1 MRGVILKETDIL
13 KNALNGE
20 MEKKPMST
28 LRILAKYY
36 FNNGDTKEEVEDKL
50 NKYMKVNYKSYSP
63 SKWKDLL
70 NQLVKSVEKYKNY
83 KMIDVDEVNIT
94 ENEWFSIIALNN
106 KQLEKLAFILLVYCK
121 INKIKNPACD
131 NKINNTFTDI
141 LKEASVGSKLDNMQ
155 QRLLFNELYK
165 LNYISIGMSC
175 NSTSIRI
182 NYIEEN
188 EDNIKFTIDN
198 FENVITYY
206 EEYKNGKKYIECE
219 CCKKRVIQ
227 KTHNVKYCSKCKKE
241 IELEMTKER
250 VKKHRKSKM

>member
-20 MEKKPMST
+20 MESKPMTT
-28 LRILAKYY
+28 LRILTKYY
-36 FNNGDTKEEVEDKL
+36 FGNGDSKEVIEDKL

-63 SKWKDLL
+63 SKWKDLI
-70 NQLVKSVEKYKNY
+70 NQLVKSVEKYKTY

-94 ENEWFSIIALNN
+94 ENEWFNIIALNN

-121 INKIKNPACD
+121 INKIKNPTCD
-131 NKINNTFTDI
+131 NKINNTFSDIFKECGFRATD
-141 LKEASVGSKLDNMQ
+141 ETKL
-155 QRLLFNELYK
+155 LLNSLYK

-175 NSTSIRI
+175 NSTSIKI

-188 EDNIKFTIDN
+188 ENNIKFTIDN

-227 KTHNVKYCSKCKKE
+227 KTHNVKYCPKCKKE

>member
-121 INKIKNPACD
+121 INKIKNPTCD

-175 NSTSIRI
+175 NSTSIKI

-188 EDNIKFTIDN
+188 ENNIKFTIDE
-198 FENVITYY
+198 FSRVITYY
-206 EEYKNGKKYIECE
+206 EEYKNGKAYVRCQECN
-219 CCKKRVIQ
+219 KRVEQ
-227 KTHNVKYCSKCKKE
+227 KSKKPVKYCKECAKK
-241 IELEMTKER
+241 IKVKQNKEYR
-250 VKKHRKSKM
+250 NDKK

>member
-20 MEKKPMST
+20 MESKPMTT
-28 LRILAKYY
+28 LRILTKYY
-36 FNNGDTKEEVEDKL
+36 FGNGDSKEVIEDKL

-63 SKWKDLL
+63 SKWKDLI
-70 NQLVKSVEKYKNY
+70 NQLVKSVEKYKTY

-94 ENEWFSIIALNN
+94 ENEWFSITSLNN

-121 INKIKNPACD
+121 INKIKNPTFD
-131 NKINNTFTDI
+131 NKINNTFSDI
-141 LKEASVGSKLDNMQ
+141 FRECGFRTTNETKL
-155 QRLLFNELYK
+155 LLNSLYK

-188 EDNIKFTIDN
+188 EDNIKFTIDE
-198 FENVITYY
+198 FSRVITYY
-206 EEYKNGKKYIECE
+206 EEYKNGKAYVRCQECN
-219 CCKKRVIQ
+219 KRVEQ
-227 KTHNVKYCSKCKKE
+227 KSKKPVKYCKECAKK
-241 IELEMTKER
+241 IKVKQNKEYR
-250 VKKHRKSKM
+250 NDKK

>member
-36 FNNGDTKEEVEDKL
+36 FNNGDTKGEVEDKL
-50 NKYMKVNYKSYSP
+50 NKYMKENYKSYSP
-63 SKWKDLL
+63 SKWKDLI
-70 NQLVKSVEKYKNY
+70 NQLVKSVEKYKTY

-94 ENEWFSIIALNN
+94 ENEWFSITSLNN

-121 INKIKNPACD
+121 INKIKNPTCD
-131 NKINNTFTDI
+131 NKINNTFSDIFKECGFRATD
-141 LKEASVGSKLDNMQ
+141 ETKL
-155 QRLLFNELYK
+155 LLNSLYK

-188 EDNIKFTIDN
+188 EDNIKFTIDE
-198 FENVITYY
+198 FSRVITYY
-206 EEYKNGKKYIECE
+206 EEYKNGKAYVRCQECN
-219 CCKKRVIQ
+219 KRVEQ
-227 KTHNVKYCSKCKKE
+227 KSKKPVKYCKECAKK
-241 IELEMTKER
+241 IKVKQNKEYR
-250 VKKHRKSKM
+250 NDKK

>member
-50 NKYMKVNYKSYSP
+50 NKYMKENYKSYSP
-63 SKWKDLL
+63 SKWKDLIS
-70 NQLVKSVEKYKNY
+70 QLVKSVEKYKTY

-121 INKIKNPACD
+121 INKIKNPTCD

-141 LKEASVGSKLDNMQ
+141 FRECGFRVTNETKL
-155 QRLLFNELYK
+155 LLNELYK
-165 LNYISIGMSC
+165 LNYISIGLSC

-198 FENVITYY
+198 FKNVITYY

-219 CCKKRVIQ
+219 CCKKRVMQ
-227 KTHNVKYCSKCKKE
+227 KTHNVKYCPKCAKE
-241 IELEMTKER
+241 IKQKQINKYKKTKME
-250 VKKHRKSKM
+250 

>member
-70 NQLVKSVEKYKNY
+70 NQLVKSVEKYKTY

-121 INKIKNPACD
+121 INKIKNPTCD

-182 NYIEEN
+182 NYVEEN

-206 EEYKNGKKYIECE
+206 EEYKNGKKYVECQE
-219 CCKKRVIQ
+219 CGKRVLQ
-227 KTHNVKYCSKCKKE
+227 KSKKPVKYCNGCAKE
-241 IELEMTKER
+241 IDRNKAKDRMKIMR
-250 VKKHRKSKM
+250 NN

>member
-198 FENVITYY
+198 FKNVITYY

>member
-70 NQLVKSVEKYKNY
+70 NQLVKSVEKYKTY
-83 KMIDVDEVNIT
+83 KMIDVDGVNIT

-121 INKIKNPACD
+121 INKIKNPTCD

-175 NSTSIRI
+175 NSTSIKI

-188 EDNIKFTIDN
+188 ENNIKFTIDN

-227 KTHNVKYCSKCKKE
+227 KTHNVKYCPKCKKE

>member
-50 NKYMKVNYKSYSP
+50 NKYMKENYKSYSP
-63 SKWKDLL
+63 SKWKDLIS
-70 NQLVKSVEKYKNY
+70 QLVKSVEKYKTY
-83 KMIDVDEVNIT
+83 KMIDVDGVNIT

-121 INKIKNPACD
+121 INKIKNPTCD

-175 NSTSIRI
+175 NSTSIKI

-219 CCKKRVIQ
+219 CCKKRVVQ
-227 KTHNVKYCSKCKKE
+227 KTHNVKYCPKCAKEIKQKQINECKKRK
-241 IELEMTKER
+241 KE
-250 VKKHRKSKM
+250 

>member
-20 MEKKPMST
+20 MEKKPMTT
-28 LRILAKYY
+28 LRVLAKYY
-36 FNNGDTKEEVEDKL
+36 FGNGDSKEAIGDKL
-50 NKYMKVNYKSYSP
+50 NKYMKENYKGYTP
-63 SKWKDLL
+63 SKWKDLIS
-70 NQLVKSVEKYKNY
+70 QLVKSVEKYKTY
-83 KMIDVDEVNIT
+83 KMVDVDEVNIT
-94 ENEWFSIIALNN
+94 ENEWFNIIALNN

-121 INKIKNPACD
+121 INKIKNPTCD

-141 LKEASVGSKLDNMQ
+141 FKECGFRVTDETKL
-155 QRLLFNELYK
+155 LLNSLYK

-175 NSTSIRI
+175 NSTSIKI

-206 EEYKNGKKYIECE
+206 EEHKNGKKYTECE
-219 CCKKRVIQ
+219 CCRKRIISRT
-227 KTHNVKYCSKCKKE
+227 KPKKYCPKCLKIKQSE
-241 IELEMTKER
+241 WEK
-250 VKKHRKSKM
+250 KSKKAKKASDSF

>member
-94 ENEWFSIIALNN
+94 ENEWFSITVLNN

-175 NSTSIRI
+175 NSTSIKI

-188 EDNIKFTIDN
+188 EDNIKFTIDE
-198 FENVITYY
+198 FSRVITYY
-206 EEYKNGKKYIECE
+206 EEYKNGKMYVRCQECN
-219 CCKKRVIQ
+219 KRVEQ
-227 KTHNVKYCSKCKKE
+227 KSKKPVKYCKECAKK
-241 IELEMTKER
+241 INKNQTKER
-250 VKKHRKSKM
+250 MRVNRNE

>member
-83 KMIDVDEVNIT
+83 KMIDVDKVNIT

-121 INKIKNPACD
+121 INKIKNPTCD
-131 NKINNTFTDI
+131 NKINNTFSDI
-141 LKEASVGSKLDNMQ
+141 FRECGFRVTNETK
-155 QRLLFNELYK
+155 LLFNELYK
-165 LNYISIGMSC
+165 LNYISIGLSC
-175 NSTSIRI
+175 NSTSIKI

-188 EDNIKFTIDN
+188 ENNIKFTIDN

-219 CCKKRVIQ
+219 CCKKRIIS
-227 KTHNVKYCSKCKKE
+227 KTKPKKYCLKCAKE
-241 IELEMTKER
+241 INRNKTKDR
-250 VKKHRKSKM
+250 MKIMRNN

>member
-63 SKWKDLL
+63 SKWKDLIS
-70 NQLVKSVEKYKNY
+70 QLVKSVEKYKTY
-83 KMIDVDEVNIT
+83 KMIDVDKVNIT

-121 INKIKNPACD
+121 INKIKNPTCD
-131 NKINNTFTDI
+131 NKINNTFSDI
-141 LKEASVGSKLDNMQ
+141 FRECGFRVTNETKL
-155 QRLLFNELYK
+155 LLNELYK
-165 LNYISIGMSC
+165 LNYISIGLSC
-175 NSTSIRI
+175 NSTSIKI

-188 EDNIKFTIDN
+188 ENNIKFTIDN

-219 CCKKRVIQ
+219 CCKKRVAQ
-227 KTHNVKYCSKCKKE
+227 KTHNVKYCPKCKKE
-241 IELEMTKER
+241 KQLEFQRESM
-250 VKKHRKSKM
+250 KKIRK

>member
-36 FNNGDTKEEVEDKL
+36 FNNGDTKGEVEDKL
-50 NKYMKVNYKSYSP
+50 NKYMKENYKSYSP
-63 SKWKDLL
+63 SKWKDLI
-70 NQLVKSVEKYKNY
+70 NQLVKSVEKYKTY

-94 ENEWFSIIALNN
+94 ENEWFSITSLNN

-121 INKIKNPACD
+121 INKIKNPTCD
-131 NKINNTFTDI
+131 NKINNTFSDIFKECGFRATD
-141 LKEASVGSKLDNMQ
+141 ETKL
-155 QRLLFNELYK
+155 LLNSLYK

-188 EDNIKFTIDN
+188 ENNVKFTIDN

-227 KTHNVKYCSKCKKE
+227 KTHNVKYCPKCAKEMKQKQINECKK
-241 IELEMTKER
+241 
-250 VKKHRKSKM
+250 RKRE

>member
-20 MEKKPMST
+20 IEKKPMST

-219 CCKKRVIQ
+219 CCKKRVRQ
-227 KTHNVKYCSKCKKE
+227 KTNHIKYCPKCAKEIKQKQINECKK
-241 IELEMTKER
+241 
-250 VKKHRKSKM
+250 RKRE

>member
-63 SKWKDLL
+63 SKWKDLIS
-70 NQLVKSVEKYKNY
+70 QLVKSVEKYKTY

-94 ENEWFSIIALNN
+94 ENEWFSIIALND

-121 INKIKNPACD
+121 INKIKNPTCD

-141 LKEASVGSKLDNMQ
+141 FEECGFRMTNEIKL
-155 QRLLFNELYK
+155 LLNELYK
-165 LNYISIGMSC
+165 LNYISIGLSC
-175 NSTSIRI
+175 NSTSIKI

-188 EDNIKFTIDN
+188 ENNIKFTIDN
-198 FENVITYY
+198 FKNVITYY
-206 EEYKNGKKYIECE
+206 EEYKNGKKYTECE
-219 CCKKRVIQ
+219 CCRKRIIS
-227 KTHNVKYCSKCKKE
+227 KTKPKKYCPKCAKE
-241 IELEMTKER
+241 
-250 VKKHRKSKM
+250 VKIKQTIDGRKSKKN

>member
-36 FNNGDTKEEVEDKL
+36 FNNGDTKGEVEDKL
-50 NKYMKVNYKSYSP
+50 NKYMKENYKSYSP
-63 SKWKDLL
+63 SKWKDLI
-70 NQLVKSVEKYKNY
+70 NQLVKSVEKYKTY

-94 ENEWFSIIALNN
+94 ENEWFSITSLNN

-121 INKIKNPACD
+121 INKIKNPTCD
-131 NKINNTFTDI
+131 NKINNTFSDIFKECGFRATD
-141 LKEASVGSKLDNMQ
+141 ETKL
-155 QRLLFNELYK
+155 LLNSLYK

-175 NSTSIRI
+175 NSTSIKI

-188 EDNIKFTIDN
+188 ENNIKFTIDN

-227 KTHNVKYCSKCKKE
+227 KTHNVKYCPKCKKE

>member
-94 ENEWFSIIALNN
+94 ENEWFSIITLND

-141 LKEASVGSKLDNMQ
+141 FKECGFRVTNEVKL
-155 QRLLFNELYK
+155 LLNELYK
-165 LNYISIGMSC
+165 LNYISIGLSC
-175 NSTSIRI
+175 NSTSIKI
-182 NYIEEN
+182 NYIEDNEN
-188 EDNIKFTIDN
+188 NIKFTIDN

-219 CCKKRVIQ
+219 CCKKRVMQ
-227 KTHNVKYCSKCKKE
+227 KTHNVKYCPKCAKE
-241 IELEMTKER
+241 IKQKQINKYKKTKME
-250 VKKHRKSKM
+250 

>member
-50 NKYMKVNYKSYSP
+50 NKYMKGNYRSYSP
-63 SKWKDLL
+63 SKWKDLIS
-70 NQLVKSVEKYKNY
+70 QLVKSVEKYKTY

-94 ENEWFSIIALNN
+94 ENEWFSITALNN

-121 INKIKNPACD
+121 INKIKNPTCD

-141 LKEASVGSKLDNMQ
+141 FRECGFRATNETKL
-155 QRLLFNELYK
+155 LLNELYK
-165 LNYISIGMSC
+165 LNYISIGLSC
-175 NSTSIRI
+175 NSTSIKI

-206 EEYKNGKKYIECE
+206 EEYKNGKTYIECE

-227 KTHNVKYCSKCKKE
+227 KTHNVKYCPKCKKE
-241 IELEMTKER
+241 KQLEFQRESM
-250 VKKHRKSKM
+250 KKIRK

>member
-94 ENEWFSIIALNN
+94 ENEWFSIITLND

-141 LKEASVGSKLDNMQ
+141 FRECGFRVTNETKL
-155 QRLLFNELYK
+155 LLNELYK
-165 LNYISIGMSC
+165 LNYISIGLSC
-175 NSTSIRI
+175 NSTSIKI

-188 EDNIKFTIDN
+188 ENNIKFTIDN

-219 CCKKRVIQ
+219 CCKKRIIS
-227 KTHNVKYCSKCKKE
+227 KTKPKKYCPKCAKE
-241 IELEMTKER
+241 IDKNKAKDRMKIMR
-250 VKKHRKSKM
+250 NN

>member
-63 SKWKDLL
+63 SKWKDLIS
-70 NQLVKSVEKYKNY
+70 QLVKSVEKYKTY

-94 ENEWFSIIALNN
+94 ENEWFSITSLNN

-121 INKIKNPACD
+121 INKIKNPTCD

-141 LKEASVGSKLDNMQ
+141 FRECGFRVTNETKL
-155 QRLLFNELYK
+155 LLNELYK
-165 LNYISIGMSC
+165 LNYISIGLSC
-175 NSTSIRI
+175 NSTSIKI

-206 EEYKNGKKYIECE
+206 EEYKNGKKYIECK

-227 KTHNVKYCSKCKKE
+227 KTHNIKYCPKCKKE

>member
-83 KMIDVDEVNIT
+83 KMIDVDKVNIT

-121 INKIKNPACD
+121 INKIKNPTCD
-131 NKINNTFTDI
+131 NKINNTFSDI
-141 LKEASVGSKLDNMQ
+141 FRECGFRVTNETK
-155 QRLLFNELYK
+155 LLFNELYK
-165 LNYISIGMSC
+165 LNYISIGLSC
-175 NSTSIRI
+175 NSTSIKI

-188 EDNIKFTIDN
+188 ENNIKFTIDN

-219 CCKKRVIQ
+219 CCKKRVAQ
-227 KTHNVKYCSKCKKE
+227 KTHNVKYCPKCKKE

>member
-63 SKWKDLL
+63 SKWKDLIS
-70 NQLVKSVEKYKNY
+70 QLVKSVEKYKTY

-94 ENEWFSIIALNN
+94 ENEWFSITSLNN

-121 INKIKNPACD
+121 INKIKNPTCD

-141 LKEASVGSKLDNMQ
+141 FRECGFRVTNETKL
-155 QRLLFNELYK
+155 LLNELYK
-165 LNYISIGMSC
+165 LNYISIGLSC
-175 NSTSIRI
+175 NSTSIKI

-206 EEYKNGKKYIECE
+206 EEYKNEKKYMECE

-227 KTHNVKYCSKCKKE
+227 KTHNVKYCPKCAKEMNIENTKK
-241 IELEMTKER
+241 
-250 VKKHRKSKM
+250 RKSLKRN

>member
-20 MEKKPMST
+20 MESKPMTT
-28 LRILAKYY
+28 LRILTKYY
-36 FNNGDTKEEVEDKL
+36 FGNGDSKEVIEDKL

-63 SKWKDLL
+63 SKWKDLI
-70 NQLVKSVEKYKNY
+70 NQLVKSVEKYKTY

-94 ENEWFSIIALNN
+94 ENEWFSITSLNN

-121 INKIKNPACD
+121 INKIKNPTCD

-188 EDNIKFTIDN
+188 EDNIKFTIDE
-198 FENVITYY
+198 FSRVITYY
-206 EEYKNGKKYIECE
+206 EEYKNGKAYVRCQECN
-219 CCKKRVIQ
+219 KRVEQ
-227 KTHNVKYCSKCKKE
+227 KSKKPVKYCKECAKK
-241 IELEMTKER
+241 IKVKQNKEYR
-250 VKKHRKSKM
+250 NDKK

>member
-13 KNALNGE
+13 RNALNGE

-50 NKYMKVNYKSYSP
+50 NKYMKENYKSYSP
-63 SKWKDLL
+63 SKWKDLIS
-70 NQLVKSVEKYKNY
+70 QLVKSVEKYKTY
-83 KMIDVDEVNIT
+83 KMIDVDEVKIT
-94 ENEWFSIIALNN
+94 ENEWFSITSLNN

-121 INKIKNPACD
+121 INKIKNPTCD
-131 NKINNTFTDI
+131 NKINNTFTDM

-175 NSTSIRI
+175 NSTSIRV

-188 EDNIKFTIDN
+188 ENNIKFTIDN

-219 CCKKRVIQ
+219 CCKKRVIK
-227 KTHNVKYCSKCKKE
+227 KTHNVKCCPKCAKEIKQKQINECKK
-241 IELEMTKER
+241 
-250 VKKHRKSKM
+250 RKRE

>member
-63 SKWKDLL
+63 SKWKDLI
-70 NQLVKSVEKYKNY
+70 NQLVKSVEKYKTY

-94 ENEWFSIIALNN
+94 ENEWFSITALNN

-121 INKIKNPACD
+121 INKIKNPTCD
-131 NKINNTFTDI
+131 NKINNNFSDI
-141 LKEASVGSKLDNMQ
+141 FKECGFRVTNETKL
-155 QRLLFNELYK
+155 LLNELYK
-165 LNYISIGMSC
+165 INYISIGMSC

-182 NYIEEN
+182 NYVEEN
-188 EDNIKFTIDN
+188 EDNIKFTIRN

-206 EEYKNGKKYIECE
+206 EEYKNDKKYVECQK
-219 CCKKRVIQ
+219 CGKRVL
-227 KTHNVKYCSKCKKE
+227 KKAHNVKYCSKCRKE
-241 IELEMTKER
+241 IETEETKER
-250 VKKHRKSKM
+250 VEKHRKSKM

>member
-50 NKYMKVNYKSYSP
+50 NKYMKENYKSYSP
-63 SKWKDLL
+63 SKWKDLI
-70 NQLVKSVEKYKNY
+70 NQLVKSVEKYKTY

-121 INKIKNPACD
+121 INKIKNPTCD

-141 LKEASVGSKLDNMQ
+141 FEECGFRMTNEIKL
-155 QRLLFNELYK
+155 LLNELYK
-165 LNYISIGMSC
+165 LNYISIGLSC
-175 NSTSIRI
+175 NSTSIKI

-188 EDNIKFTIDN
+188 ENNIKFTIDE
-198 FENVITYY
+198 FSRVITYY
-206 EEYKNGKKYIECE
+206 EEYKNGKAYVRCQECN
-219 CCKKRVIQ
+219 KRVEQ
-227 KTHNVKYCSKCKKE
+227 KSKKPVKYCKECAKK
-241 IELEMTKER
+241 IKVKQNKEYR
-250 VKKHRKSKM
+250 NDKK

>member
-20 MEKKPMST
+20 IEKKPMST

-63 SKWKDLL
+63 SKWKDLIS
-70 NQLVKSVEKYKNY
+70 QLVKSVEKYKNY

-121 INKIKNPACD
+121 INKIKNPTCD
-131 NKINNTFTDI
+131 NKINNTLTDI
-141 LKEASVGSKLDNMQ
+141 FRECGFRVTNETKL
-155 QRLLFNELYK
+155 LLNELYK
-165 LNYISIGMSC
+165 LNYISIGLSC

-182 NYIEEN
+182 NYVEEN

-227 KTHNVKYCSKCKKE
+227 KTHNVKYCPKCKKE
-241 IELEMTKER
+241 KQLEFQRESM
-250 VKKHRKSKM
+250 KKIRK

>member
-20 MEKKPMST
+20 MESKPMTT
-28 LRILAKYY
+28 LRILTKYY
-36 FNNGDTKEEVEDKL
+36 FGNGDSKEVIEDKL

-63 SKWKDLL
+63 SKWKDLI
-70 NQLVKSVEKYKNY
+70 NQLVKSVEKYKTY

-94 ENEWFSIIALNN
+94 ENEWFSITSLNN

-121 INKIKNPACD
+121 INKIKNPTCD

-141 LKEASVGSKLDNMQ
+141 FEECGFRMTNEIKL
-155 QRLLFNELYK
+155 LLNELYK
-165 LNYISIGMSC
+165 LNYISIGLSC
-175 NSTSIRI
+175 NSTSIKI

-188 EDNIKFTIDN
+188 ENNIKFTIDN
-198 FENVITYY
+198 FKNVITYY

-219 CCKKRVIQ
+219 CCKKRIIS
-227 KTHNVKYCSKCKKE
+227 KTKPKKYCPKCAKE
-241 IELEMTKER
+241 IDRNKAKDRMKVMR
-250 VKKHRKSKM
+250 NN

>member
-63 SKWKDLL
+63 SKWKDLIS
-70 NQLVKSVEKYKNY
+70 QLVKSVEKYKTY

-121 INKIKNPACD
+121 INKIKNPTCD

-141 LKEASVGSKLDNMQ
+141 FRECGFRVTNETKL
-155 QRLLFNELYK
+155 LLNELYK
-165 LNYISIGMSC
+165 LNYISIGLSC
-175 NSTSIRI
+175 NSTSIKI
-182 NYIEEN
+182 NYIEDNEN
-188 EDNIKFTIDN
+188 NIKFTIDN

-219 CCKKRVIQ
+219 CCKKRLIQ
-227 KTHNVKYCSKCKKE
+227 KTHNVKYCPKCAKE
-241 IELEMTKER
+241 IKQKQINKYKKTKME
-250 VKKHRKSKM
+250 

>member
-63 SKWKDLL
+63 SKWKDLIS
-70 NQLVKSVEKYKNY
+70 QLVKSVEKYKTY

-94 ENEWFSIIALNN
+94 ENEWFSITSLNN

-121 INKIKNPACD
+121 INKIKNPTCD

-175 NSTSIRI
+175 NSTSIKI

-198 FENVITYY
+198 FEIVISYY

-227 KTHNVKYCSKCKKE
+227 KTHNVKYCPKCAKEMNIENTKK
-241 IELEMTKER
+241 
-250 VKKHRKSKM
+250 RKSLKRN

>member
-63 SKWKDLL
+63 SKWKDLIS
-70 NQLVKSVEKYKNY
+70 QLVKSVEKYKTY

-94 ENEWFSIIALNN
+94 ENEWFSITALNN

-121 INKIKNPACD
+121 INKIKNPTCD

-141 LKEASVGSKLDNMQ
+141 FEECGFRMTNEIKL
-155 QRLLFNELYK
+155 LLNELYK
-165 LNYISIGMSC
+165 LNYISIGLSC
-175 NSTSIRI
+175 NSTSIKI

-188 EDNIKFTIDN
+188 ENNIKFTIDN
-198 FENVITYY
+198 FKNVITYY
-206 EEYKNGKKYIECE
+206 EEYKNGKKYMECE

-227 KTHNVKYCSKCKKE
+227 KTHNVKYCPKCAKEMNIENTKK
-241 IELEMTKER
+241 
-250 VKKHRKSKM
+250 RKSLKRN

>member
-20 MEKKPMST
+20 MEKKPMTT
-28 LRILAKYY
+28 LRVLAKYY
-36 FNNGDTKEEVEDKL
+36 FNNGDTKGEVEDKL
-50 NKYMKVNYKSYSP
+50 NKYMKENYKNYSP
-63 SKWKDLL
+63 SKWKDLI
-70 NQLVKSVEKYKNY
+70 NQLVKSVEKYKTY

-94 ENEWFSIIALNN
+94 ENEWFNIIALNN

-121 INKIKNPACD
+121 INKIKNPTCD

-141 LKEASVGSKLDNMQ
+141 FRECGFRVTNETKL
-155 QRLLFNELYK
+155 LLNELYK
-165 LNYISIGMSC
+165 LNYISIGLSC

-206 EEYKNGKKYIECE
+206 EEYKNGKAYVRCQECN
-219 CCKKRVIQ
+219 KRVEQ
-227 KTHNVKYCSKCKKE
+227 KSKKPVKYCKECAKK
-241 IELEMTKER
+241 IKVKQNKEYR
-250 VKKHRKSKM
+250 NDKK

>member
-20 MEKKPMST
+20 MESKPMTT
-28 LRILAKYY
+28 LRVLAKYY

-50 NKYMKVNYKSYSP
+50 NKYMKENYKSYSP
-63 SKWKDLL
+63 SKWKDLIS
-70 NQLVKSVEKYKNY
+70 QLVKSVEKYKTY

-94 ENEWFSIIALNN
+94 ENEWFSIIALND
-106 KQLEKLAFILLVYCK
+106 KQLEKLVFILLVYCK
-121 INKIKNPACD
+121 INKIKNPTCD

-141 LKEASVGSKLDNMQ
+141 FRECGFRVTNETKL
-155 QRLLFNELYK
+155 LLNELYK
-165 LNYISIGMSC
+165 LNYISIGLSC

-182 NYIEEN
+182 NYVEEN

-219 CCKKRVIQ
+219 CCKKRVMK
-227 KTHNVKYCSKCKKE
+227 KTHNVKCCPKCAKEMNIENTKK
-241 IELEMTKER
+241 
-250 VKKHRKSKM
+250 RKSLKRN

>member
-63 SKWKDLL
+63 SKWKDLIS
-70 NQLVKSVEKYKNY
+70 QLVKSVEKYKTY

-94 ENEWFSIIALNN
+94 ENEWFSITSLND

-121 INKIKNPACD
+121 INKIKNPTCD
-131 NKINNTFTDI
+131 NKINNTFSDI
-141 LKEASVGSKLDNMQ
+141 FKECGFRVTNETKL
-155 QRLLFNELYK
+155 LLNELYK
-165 LNYISIGMSC
+165 LNYISIGLSC
-175 NSTSIRI
+175 NSTSIKI
-182 NYIEEN
+182 NYIEDNEN
-188 EDNIKFTIDN
+188 NIKFTIDN

-227 KTHNVKYCSKCKKE
+227 KTHNVKYCPKCKKE